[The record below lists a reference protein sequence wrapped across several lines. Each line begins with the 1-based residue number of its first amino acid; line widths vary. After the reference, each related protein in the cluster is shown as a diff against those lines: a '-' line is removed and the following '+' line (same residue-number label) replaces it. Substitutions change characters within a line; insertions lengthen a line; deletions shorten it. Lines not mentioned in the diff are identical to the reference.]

1 MLEHMLNR
9 RSVRKF
15 KDQEVSQ
22 EHMNKIL
29 QAGLSAPSSRGLQP
43 VDLILTENKEL
54 IKRLIDCKSIATKAL
69 ETAPAAIVLT
79 ADGEK
84 SDTWIEDA
92 SIVATYIFLEA
103 EALGLGANWIQFRLR
118 QGSTKG
124 SEEEVKQ
131 LMKIPEKYRV
141 LAVIAFGYKD
151 EEKKPITIEDLDE
164 KRIHRDQFGNHE
176 DSIIN

>member
-15 KDQEVSQ
+15 KDQEISR
-22 EHMNKIL
+22 EHLQKIL

-43 VDLILTENKEL
+43 VDLIVTEDKSL
-54 IKRLIDCKSIATKAL
+54 IKKLIDCKSTATKAL

-79 ADGEK
+79 GDEEK

-92 SIVATYIFLEA
+92 SIAATYIFLEA
-103 EALGLGANWIQFRLR
+103 ESLGLGANWIQFHLR
-118 QGSTKG
+118 QGKTKG
-124 SEEEVKQ
+124 SEEEVRQ
-131 LMKIPEKYRV
+131 LMEIPDQYRV

-151 EEKKPITIEDLDE
+151 EEKRPLTIEGLDV
-164 KRIHRDQFGNHE
+164 KRIHRDQFGNHV
-176 DSIIN
+176 DSL

>member
-15 KDQEVSQ
+15 KDQEISR
-22 EHMNKIL
+22 EHLQKIL

-43 VDLILTENKEL
+43 VDLIVTEDKAL
-54 IKRLIDCKSIATKAL
+54 IKKLIDCKSTATKAL

-79 ADGEK
+79 GDEEK

-92 SIVATYIFLEA
+92 SIAATYIFLEA
-103 EALGLGANWIQFRLR
+103 ESLGLGANWIQFHLR
-118 QGSTKG
+118 QGKTKG
-124 SEEEVKQ
+124 SEAEVRQ
-131 LMKIPEKYRV
+131 LMEIPDQYRV

-151 EEKKPITIEDLDE
+151 EEKRPLTIKDLDE
-164 KRIHRDQFGNHE
+164 KRIHRDQFGNHI
-176 DSIIN
+176 DTIL